1 MLQWARTLMQ
11 RFFLQFGLHCAT
23 HQVRVIL
30 ISCVVITSLFYPAL
44 DLYTSSRDS
53 SQSFLDALIS
63 PQTSSALRTERDL
76 VNIWAAQDTL
86 RVHEDPFTRAKCR
99 DALRVERILIQSQLV
114 EDDGALNHQI
124 LLSTLKLERRLQEL
138 ASSGDSA
145 PCLKRPDGQCL
156 VISPLAFWG
165 YDESLL
171 ASDANILDTLAH
183 TKNVSVSGI
192 PITPHMVLAGRGSY
206 EHHHV
211 HVGGGGA
218 KFDYARFL
226 ALTYFFPNTPCS
238 GSSAEHLQWVH
249 TVQDAVIQNAE
260 VTVQV
265 PEASLIALEYDPQR
279 TTIKGWSAMSAS
291 LYLAY
296 IAFFAY
302 VCWSVH
308 RMDALHSRLGVTF
321 TALVEI
327 AVSTITSLS
336 VCALVGFRITMV
348 PWELLPIVIVFV
360 GAENMFNLVD
370 AVGKTSVTLSVKQR
384 IAEGL
389 SRAGTSNTLK
399 VVSYNAILGVIAV
412 FAQGA
417 VRQFCTFAIVVL
429 VAHWFLAHTFFMAV
443 LSIDIARLELEEL
456 LRRDTSLIPS
466 SQLPS
471 SDAQSSKQPKSGW
484 QKLMHTTQALLKG
497 RAATNISLLML
508 LAMAATLYY
517 TTYTSSTP
525 GLNTALPRS
534 LGAVS
539 RTKARPSSD
548 AISTAERIWK
558 TLNPAQTPLLHLRI
572 ERPTIITFSPDLIG
586 SDGGKSAD
594 MLHQRQ
600 QASFNSRY
608 TIRSTLSF
616 VLWVLSILVLPIAVT
631 TGALYGLLLYLLKNT
646 ELLEAQR
653 HRPEGGN
660 GSRGLEDERALQGQ
674 MAFATLPR
682 GFQSDVELI
691 AASKDGRVV
700 VSVGLHNEIL
710 VLNSD
715 TKKHLTIDAEDAF
728 LRMASTSSRME
739 STITSVTVD
748 DVGRFFA
755 IGTSTGLIAIWT
767 IEKTG
772 WKVKPL
778 PSLALENSSAGVTE
792 MCFVPTVQQFM
803 RRPSHTSPPS
813 EPTSPIA
820 PKLSNTILL
829 ATYENGMAAR
839 WTVGA
844 LPTVAYFTPSRRATI
859 VRTSLLQVIPEDRVL
874 IAFCLDD
881 GTLELVETGDFEPTM
896 LNDCIIQPGNA
907 FDAVWKIHACR
918 AEMNGSMRFIVAAAT
933 EAGTVSLWDGITG
946 ELIAMM
952 DEAHGRISEIKV
964 SPIQCEVCHFCGQ
977 LPMESL
983 ALAFSAD
990 NIIRF
995 SKLYLDDQTRRC
1007 SCSRTHPPQQRLR
1020 RVSSRESLG
1029 RRSRSSSTASSQ
1041 MGSPH
1046 IPRARLA
1053 TAFDPLSSPF
1063 PVSGHGVHSRR
1074 ASEKEGRRSSELLT
1088 VPFPGTLGAAEDY
1101 DISGNGSALLH
1112 DNTGSTTPTS
1122 TYMTQ
1127 STWKNAVLV
1136 PLADVTSERGC
1147 WGVSSKG
1154 FVGVRRKARSQGKP
1168 KPNLGKGSTDWDPSG
1183 LSSATLERW
1192 EVWTFEPSTALLRS
1206 SLLASLGPPSSE
1218 VAGRTST
1225 SSLSS
1230 RGSSPRSSFSSWS
1243 GSGESIAR
1251 LPFTRVSPL
1260 LITSSHAL
1268 AGFGNTIGVFHFHS

>member
-11 RFFLQFGLHCAT
+11 RFFLQLGLHCAT

-63 PQTSSALRTERDL
+63 PHTSSLRTERDL
-76 VNIWAAQDTL
+76 VNIWAGQDTL

-114 EDDGALNHQI
+114 EDDGALNHQV
-124 LLSTLKLERRLQEL
+124 LRSTLKLERRLQEL
-138 ASSGDSA
+138 ASGGDS
-145 PCLKRPDGQCL
+145 PCLKKPDGQCL
-156 VISPLAFWG
+156 IISPLAFWN
-165 YDESLL
+165 YEEAAL
-171 ASDANILDTLAH
+171 ASDLNILDTLGH
-183 TKNVSVSGI
+183 FKNVSVSGI
-192 PITPHMVLAGRGSY
+192 PITPNMVLAGRGSY
-206 EHHHV
+206 EHH
-211 HVGGGGA
+211 VGGS

-226 ALTYFFPNTPCS
+226 ALTYFFPNSPCS
-238 GSSAEHLQWVH
+238 GSSAEHSQWVH
-249 TVQDAVIQNAE
+249 TIQDAVIQNAE

-265 PEASLIALEYDPQR
+265 PEATLIALEYDPER
-279 TTIKGWSAMSAS
+279 TTIKGWSAMSAF

-302 VCWSVH
+302 VCWSV
-308 RMDALHSRLGVTF
+308 RYMDAVHSRLGVTF

-348 PWELLPIVIVFV
+348 PWELLPIVIIFV

-370 AVGKTSVTLSVKQR
+370 AVGRTSVTLPVKQR

-389 SRAGTSNTLK
+389 GRAGTSNTLK

-412 FAQGA
+412 FAAGA

-429 VAHWFLAHTFFMAV
+429 VAHWSLAHTFFMAV

-466 SQLPS
+466 
-471 SDAQSSKQPKSGW
+471 AQPLLNDVQSTKQKQPRSGLP
-484 QKLMHTTQALLKG
+484 KLIHTTQALLKG
-497 RAATNISLLML
+497 RAATNVSLLML

-517 TTYTSSTP
+517 TTYTASTSTMNSS
-525 GLNTALPRS
+525 LPKA

-539 RTKARPSSD
+539 RTKARPTSD

-558 TLNPAQTPLLHLRI
+558 TLNIAHTQLLHLRI
-572 ERPTIITFSPDLIG
+572 ELPTIITFSPDLT
-586 SDGGKSAD
+586 SKASE
-594 MLHQRQ
+594 M
-600 QASFNSRY
+600 QASYRSRY
-608 TIRSTLSF
+608 TMRTFSF
-616 VLWVLSILVLPIAVT
+616 VLWVLTILVLPIAAT
-631 TGALYGLLLYLLKNT
+631 TSALYGT
-646 ELLEAQR
+646 RSLLEAQR
-653 HRPEGGN
+653 HKPEGDA
-660 GSRGLEDERALQGQ
+660 GSRALEDARALQGQ
-674 MAFATLPR
+674 ISFSTLPR

-691 AASKDGRVV
+691 AASKDGRTI

-710 VLNSD
+710 VLNAD
-715 TKKHLTIDAEDAF
+715 TKKQVTIDAEDAF

-748 DVGRFFA
+748 DAGRFFA
-755 IGTSTGLIAIWT
+755 IGTSTGLIAVWT
-767 IEKTG
+767 VEKAA
-772 WKVKPL
+772 WRVKPL
-778 PSLALENSSAGVTE
+778 PWLALDNSSAGVTE
-792 MCFVPTVQQFM
+792 MCSYQPFNN
-803 RRPSHTSPPS
+803 S
-813 EPTSPIA
+813 
-820 PKLSNTILL
+820 ILL
-829 ATYENGMAAR
+829 ATYENGVAAR
-839 WTVGA
+839 WTVGV
-844 LPTVAYFTPSRRATI
+844 LPTVAFFTPSRRAPI
-859 VRTSLLQVIPEDRVL
+859 VIPEDRVL

-896 LNDCIIQPGNA
+896 LNDCCLKPGNA
-907 FDAVWKIHACR
+907 FDMVWKVHACR

-933 EAGTVSLWDGITG
+933 EAGTVSLWDGLT
-946 ELIAMM
+946 ENT
-952 DEAHGRISEIKV
+952 
-964 SPIQCEVCHFCGQ
+964 CHFCGQ

-983 ALAFSAD
+983 AVAFSVD
-990 NIIRF
+990 HNIRF

-1007 SCSRTHPPQQRLR
+1007 ACSRTHPQQQRLR

-1046 IPRARLA
+1046 ISRARLA
-1053 TAFDPLSSPF
+1053 TAFETLASPF

-1074 ASEKEGRRSSELLT
+1074 ASEKEARRSTELLT

-1101 DISGNGSALLH
+1101 DISSNGSILGH
-1112 DNTGSTTPTS
+1112 YNTGSTTPTS
-1122 TYMTQ
+1122 TYVSQ
-1127 STWKNAVLV
+1127 SVWRNAMLV
-1136 PLADVTSERGC
+1136 PLADVTCERGC
-1147 WGVSSKG
+1147 WDVTSKR

-1168 KPNLGKGSTDWDPSG
+1168 KSTVASDWGPSG
-1183 LSSATLERW
+1183 LTSATLERW
-1192 EVWTFEPSTALLRS
+1192 EIWMFDPATALLRS
-1206 SLLASLGPPSSE
+1206 SLLASLSPPSSE
-1218 VAGRTST
+1218 AIGRSST

-1230 RGSSPRSSFSSWS
+1230 P
-1243 GSGESIAR
+1243 R

-1260 LITSSHAL
+1260 LVTSSPAL